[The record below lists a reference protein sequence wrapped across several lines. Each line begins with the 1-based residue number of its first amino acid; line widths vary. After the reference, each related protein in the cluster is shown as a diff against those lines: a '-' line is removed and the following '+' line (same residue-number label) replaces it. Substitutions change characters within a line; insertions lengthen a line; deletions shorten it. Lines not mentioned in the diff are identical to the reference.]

1 MGSVPPLLSFLLM
14 IAAGWVHRHQLIV
27 IEFLQA
33 ENRLLKERLHG
44 KRIRFTDAERALLAR
59 KAKAVGRK
67 ALLELDTIVSPDT
80 LLRWHR
86 RLVAQKWNF
95 THRRGPGRPGIMR
108 HISELIVR
116 MAQENPRWGYTRI
129 QGALANLSHKVG
141 RGTIANVLKRNGIEP
156 SPERG
161 TRTPWSTFLKAHWKV
176 LAASDF
182 LTVEVWTGRGLV
194 THYLLFV
201 ISLADRVVNIAGI
214 TTRPDESWMLQ
225 IARNVTDSQA
235 GALRAKRYLII
246 DRDTKYSEQFRRL
259 IRDNGTKVIRLPPMS
274 PNLNAYAERFVR
286 SIKDECLNR
295 MIFVGQASLRRAV
308 AEYVDHYHA
317 ERNHQGLANRLIHVP
332 KAASANVGAIYR
344 RPRLGG
350 THPLRLDGAHEAIRV
365 DLRASEPELRS
376 HARLLQRGQLTCL
389 PSSPAMGNQGCK
401 LPAQCQNH
409 KLRCC
414 RLIPEMVEKEGGFRH

>member
-1 MGSVPPLLSFLLM
+1 MSSVPPLLSFLLM

-33 ENRLLKERLHG
+33 ENQLLKDRLRG
-44 KRIRFTDAERALLAR
+44 RRIRFTDADRALLAR

-95 THRRGPGRPGIMR
+95 VERRGVGRPGVMR
-108 HISELIVR
+108 HITDLIVR
-116 MAQENPRWGYTRI
+116 MAQDNRSWGYTRI
-129 QGALANLSHKVG
+129 QGALANFSHKVG

-156 SPERG
+156 APERSK
-161 TRTPWSTFLKAHWKV
+161 RTQWSTFLKAHWRV

-182 LTVEVWTGRGLV
+182 LTVEVWTGSGLI

-214 TTRPDESWMLQ
+214 ITRPDDSWMLQ
-225 IARNVTDSQA
+225 IARNVTDAQS
-235 GALRAKRYLII
+235 GALHGKRYLII

-259 IRDNGTKVIRLPPMS
+259 IEDSGTKVIRLPPML

-286 SIKDECLNR
+286 SIKDECLDR
-295 MIFVGQASLRRAV
+295 MIFVAQGSLRRAV
-308 AEYVDHYHA
+308 AEYVEHYHS
-317 ERNHQGLANRLIHVP
+317 ERNHQGLENRLIRP
-332 KAASANVGAIYR
+332 PTSASAESGAVRR

-350 THPLRLDGAHEAIRV
+350 MLNFYYRETA
-365 DLRASEPELRS
+365 
-376 HARLLQRGQLTCL
+376 
-389 PSSPAMGNQGCK
+389 
-401 LPAQCQNH
+401 
-409 KLRCC
+409 
-414 RLIPEMVEKEGGFRH
+414 